1 MKQGTRSPLCED
13 FVFARRRVLDS
24 SAHIEGNG
32 VSPATIDR
40 EATVRFTIPAVLLLV
55 IARPVQAQTGCR
67 LVGVWELVSG
77 KADGQPY
84 PTTLHQLKFI
94 TRNRWVWIAKDDSSA
109 KELRTTADSLQ
120 MFRTTGAGSGTY
132 TVQGTTYTEKIE
144 FFSDPAYIGQSI
156 PFSCRT
162 EGDRFYQTGNLPILQ
177 GGKKIGDL
185 KLEEVPARRIA
196 LLPSMRGHLS
206 TLPDRE

>member
-1 MKQGTRSPLCED
+1 M
-13 FVFARRRVLDS
+13 
-24 SAHIEGNG
+24 
-32 VSPATIDR
+32 
-40 EATVRFTIPAVLLLV
+40 RFTIPTVLLLV

-120 MFRTTGAGSGTY
+120 MFRATGAGSGTY

-144 FFSDPAYIGQSI
+144 FFSDPAYIGQAV

-177 GGKKIGDL
+177 GGRKIRDV
-185 KLEEVPARRIA
+185 KLEEVYRRV
-196 LLPSMRGHLS
+196 
-206 TLPDRE
+206 E

>member
-1 MKQGTRSPLCED
+1 VLLSCVRRQQGKPRD
-13 FVFARRRVLDS
+13 HRQ
-24 SAHIEGNG
+24 
-32 VSPATIDR
+32 

-84 PTTLHQLKFI
+84 PTTLHRLKFI
-94 TRNRWVWIAKDDSSA
+94 TRNRWVWIARDDSSA

-144 FFSDPAYIGQSI
+144 FFSDPAYIGQAV

-177 GGKKIGDL
+177 GGRKIRDV
-185 KLEEVPARRIA
+185 KLEEVYRRV
-196 LLPSMRGHLS
+196 
-206 TLPDRE
+206 E